1 MLDIFQTFL
10 GAKAGQSQS
19 QTEALVDLLL
29 LGIYSDNLISLA
41 ESDFIDQE
49 SEQLPWESGISFG
62 GYLQRVIPKVRAVK
76 GNPEKESEFLLDVAA
91 RLGDSEAKQRALDE
105 LTALLASDGLV
116 QLEATFVE
124 QVKTALQI

>member
-1 MLDIFQTFL
+1 MLDIFHTFL
-10 GAKAGQSQS
+10 GTKDERSQS
-19 QTEALVDLLL
+19 QTEAMVDLLL
-29 LGIYSDNLISLA
+29 MGTYSDNLISLA
-41 ESDFIDQE
+41 ESDFLDQE

-76 GNPEKESEFLLDVAA
+76 GNPEKESEFLLTIAE
-91 RLGDSEAKQRALDE
+91 RLGNAEAKQRALDE

-116 QLEATFVE
+116 QLEASFVE

>member
-76 GNPEKESEFLLDVAA
+76 GPEKESEFLLHVAA
-91 RLGDSEAKQRALDE
+91 RLGDSEAKQQALDE